1 MSRKVDKLI
10 REFFQPK
17 RPLLESLVKEELD
30 ATLNLPPVVEE
41 TVPLVIDLGVARDG
55 KLNEDWLYQFGGW
68 IETLLGSMFGQ
79 NNITAT
85 IRGTKSEVD
94 SFMKTLNGEKRYID
108 AYRRYGLDNPRVQ
121 GSRTEL
127 TNAVKNFE
135 RSTNLKWPFKG

>member
-55 KLNEDWLYQFGGW
+55 KLNESWLRMAGAW
-68 IETLLGSMFGQ
+68 IETLLGGMFGQ
-79 NNITAT
+79 NNISAT

-94 SFMKTLNGEKRYID
+94 SFVKALNGEKRYIE
-108 AYRRYGLDNPRVQ
+108 AWNRYGLEDARAH
-121 GSRTEL
+121 GSKAEL
-127 TNAVKNFE
+127 ESAIKNFE
-135 RSTNLKWPFKG
+135 RATNLKWPFKG